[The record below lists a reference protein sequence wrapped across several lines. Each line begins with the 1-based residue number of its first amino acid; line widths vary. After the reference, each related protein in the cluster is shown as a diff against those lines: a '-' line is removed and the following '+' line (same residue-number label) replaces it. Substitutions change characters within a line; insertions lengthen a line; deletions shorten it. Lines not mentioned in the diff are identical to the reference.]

1 MPEVELLGLTKNFGA
16 SRVVDALWLK
26 VEAGEVVGL
35 LGPNGAGKT
44 TTLRMLA
51 GLITPTSGSA
61 KLCGVDVIFD
71 PVTARRQLGFLTAST
86 GLYDRLT
93 VREILQ
99 TFGRLYGME
108 PALLASRIR
117 ALAAELD
124 LGPTLDR
131 RCGTLSS
138 GEKQRASIARAVVH
152 DPKVYV
158 LDEPT
163 AALDPLASSAIL
175 ELVRSARLRKK
186 AVLFSTHRMEEAE
199 FLCDRLLFL
208 RQGRAVAEGTAQ
220 QLRELSGQGTLT
232 GAFLH
237 FAGGAGRRAPRGAG
251 TSARRAAAEAAQREA
266 RVRPRGSSARRRPR

>member
-1 MPEVELLGLTKNFGA
+1 VGNGADGDLDPGAWSGRAERREVRSAGVSAVELSGLTKNFGA
-16 SRVVDALWLK
+16 TCVVDALSLQ

-51 GLITPTSGSA
+51 GLITPTRGTA
-61 KLCGVDVIFD
+61 KLCGLNLAEQ
-71 PVTARRQLGFLTAST
+71 PLEARRNLGFLTAST
-86 GLYDRLT
+86 ALYDRLT
-93 VREILQ
+93 VREILT
-99 TFGRLYGME
+99 TFGRLQGMTRAQLE
-108 PALLASRIR
+108 VRIAALGI
-117 ALAAELD
+117 ELD
-124 LGPTLDR
+124 LKAFLDR

-138 GEKQRASIARAVVH
+138 GQKQRASIARAVVH

-175 ELVRSARLRKK
+175 DLVRSARERKK

-199 FLCDRLLFL
+199 FLCDRLSFL
-208 RQGRAVAEGTAQ
+208 REGKVVAEGTPA
-220 QLRELSGQGTLT
+220 QLRETSGQTTLT

-237 FAGGAGRRAPRGAG
+237 FA
-251 TSARRAAAEAAQREA
+251 
-266 RVRPRGSSARRRPR
+266 RGS